1 MANKYNN
8 ILSLEE
14 AKRYLRLEDDFID
27 DDSDIER
34 MIESSLDYISKHTQY
49 IFSPRDKTYYSGNLC
64 YISVF
69 DFPINTTEFGEKHP
83 LYYSGFVKFVTDEI
97 TLNVGF
103 SDKTSDDFPT
113 GLIDSA
119 LQMIKV
125 FYYEAEKNINT
136 TLLPMSVNEI
146 INANRR
152 FMAV

>member
-14 AKRYLRLEDDFID
+14 TKRYLRLEEDFID
-27 DDSDIER
+27 DDADIER
-34 MIESSLDYISKHTQY
+34 MIESSFDYISKQTQF

-64 YISVF
+64 SISVF
-69 DFPINTTEFGEKHP
+69 DFPINTTDFGDNHP
-83 LYYSGFVKFVTDEI
+83 CYYSGFIKFVADKI

-103 SDKTSDDFPT
+103 ATKNDEDFPT
-113 GLIDSA
+113 DLIDCA

-136 TLLPMSVNEI
+136 TLLPMAVNEI
-146 INANRR
+146 ITTNRR
-152 FMAV
+152 FMAI

>member
-14 AKRYLRLEDDFID
+14 TKRYLRLEEDFID

-34 MIESSLDYISKHTQY
+34 MIESSLDYISKQTQF
-49 IFSPRDKTYYSGNLC
+49 IFSPRDKTYYRGNLC

-69 DFPINTTEFGEKHP
+69 DYPINTNDFGEKHP
-83 LYYSGFVKFVTDEI
+83 LYYSGFVKFLTDEV

-103 SDKTSDDFPT
+103 TSKNDDEFPT
-113 GLIDSA
+113 GLIDCA
-119 LQMIKV
+119 LQMIKC

-136 TLLPMSVNEI
+136 TLLPMSVNELI
-146 INANRR
+146 TTYRR
-152 FMAV
+152 FIAV